1 MLSISSCFSNIVT
14 KQKHHDSRRFE
25 NKTDFFP
32 EKKQYF
38 MPKNH
43 QTWDCTVW
51 KKHIWP
57 DFVLHFF
64 DAGNF
69 SSTSTKWAPH
79 YLKMGNRAYNPQERS
94 YGPLLPS
101 VKELI
106 FNLIFSPSVC
116 SRTSCWLSTHFD
128 DILIIHHNPSPH
140 GKARPGTF
148 LLQVWQCLQWYCW
161 WKKSCTTWDLGCIKP
176 GKNLDKLFINWLVC
190 FLPSTVLLME
200 ELLLNLC

>member
-1 MLSISSCFSNIVT
+1 MS
-14 KQKHHDSRRFE
+14 
-25 NKTDFFP
+25 
-32 EKKQYF
+32 
-38 MPKNH
+38 KNN
-43 QTWDCTVW
+43 QTCDCTVW
-51 KKHIWP
+51 KNYLWHLFWP
-57 DFVLHFF
+57 HFVLHFLF
-64 DAGNF
+64 VYFNYLLY
-69 SSTSTKWAPH
+69 KWV
-79 YLKMGNRAYNPQERS
+79 NNWAYNPQKWS
-94 YGPLLPS
+94 YGPLLIS
-101 VKELI
+101 VEGLI